1 MVPED
6 DILMNSYQWTCPAC
20 KTPNIFIHDT
30 SVAGQVSLNCKQC
43 GEPGV
48 FEEDKTITMS
58 PGYPEISVMA
68 TGMDTNATSSSDTPP
83 PVGYHD
89 RFAPHPSI
97 ITSLQVSEEIARIGK
112 PKKGFLPKILRR
124 GK

>member
-1 MVPED
+1 
-6 DILMNSYQWTCPAC
+6 MNSYQWTCPAC

-48 FEEDKTITMS
+48 FEENKTITMS
-58 PGYPEISVMA
+58 PGYPAISVQ
-68 TGMDTNATSSSDTPP
+68 ATSFGQAFDQYANMYATVSSDTPP

-89 RFAPHPSI
+89 RFAPI
-97 ITSLQVSEEIARIGK
+97 FTSLQMSEAITKVGK